1 MLEVKHEVKQ
11 VLSIKTR
18 GVATLI
24 AGDNPEVK
32 SVILAKVGV
41 SLPEKCEDVN
51 GYIVDL
57 YFNRQ
62 PQQKV
67 IMKSFVSVRDQW
79 VKALDVLKLSRETTL
94 NFEYDFK
101 RRPVNRRMINS
112 HVAFDTVP
120 WRTIDEVEKV
130 YVLFSSWKQKH
141 CIKTL
146 EDFDAWEDY
155 YQTHLALEK
164 IRERGRLPIQI
175 TEEGSIGLLKRLFL
189 RAYNKRCWGM
199 SRPLSYKELTALMNR
214 IGFSVT
220 EYDAKNGNKGKVY
233 DNLVPCTVLTKPL
246 VNKLKKAIP
255 ELDITKI
262 FIV

>member
-1 MLEVKHEVKQ
+1 
-11 VLSIKTR
+11 
-18 GVATLI
+18 
-24 AGDNPEVK
+24 
-32 SVILAKVGV
+32 
-41 SLPEKCEDVN
+41 
-51 GYIVDL
+51 
-57 YFNRQ
+57 
-62 PQQKV
+62 
-67 IMKSFVSVRDQW
+67 
-79 VKALDVLKLSRETTL
+79 
-94 NFEYDFK
+94 
-101 RRPVNRRMINS
+101 MINS

-120 WRTIDEVEKV
+120 WQTIDEVEKV

-164 IRERGRLPIQI
+164 IRDRGRLPIQI

-199 SRPLSYKELTALMNR
+199 SRPLSYKDLTTLMNR
-214 IGFSVT
+214 IGFNVT

-233 DNLVPCTVLTKPL
+233 DNMVPCTVLTKPL
-246 VNKLKKAIP
+246 VNKLKKIIP